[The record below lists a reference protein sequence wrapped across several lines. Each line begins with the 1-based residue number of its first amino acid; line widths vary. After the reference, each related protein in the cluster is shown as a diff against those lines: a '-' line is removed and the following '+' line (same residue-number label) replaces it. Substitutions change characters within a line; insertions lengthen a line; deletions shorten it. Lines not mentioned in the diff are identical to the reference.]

1 MTTQNQLHRYSQNQL
16 QEGARADNAP
26 PSISQ
31 NQIRESRV
39 RGRRTHSTADAQ
51 TRGITRADIHRADNS
66 SALST
71 TTSALLFTQIYSP
84 ALTRHDT
91 QHQSII
97 LIITRA
103 ETHAS
108 RIDERIDGGNIKQ
121 GNAEGR
127 AAQPKLPVLRK
138 SRLGVF
144 AGVSIVATYRL

>member
-1 MTTQNQLHRYSQNQL
+1 MTQNQLHRYSQNQL
-16 QEGARADNAP
+16 QEGARADNAQ

-51 TRGITRADIHRADNS
+51 TRGITRAGVHRADNS

-84 ALTRHDT
+84 AITRHDT

-97 LIITRA
+97 LIITRT

-127 AAQPKLPVLRK
+127 AAQPKLPVLTEKPVREFCAK
-138 SRLGVF
+138 LVF
-144 AGVSIVATYRL
+144 VTT